1 MRRKAV
7 GDQMTRQML
16 MRIGGCALA
25 VLLLPAAVSAKKP
38 KFRTCGNKPLPLQLR
53 PFTNKPQRID
63 SLCRNTGCFK
73 SAANDKQNAMKNNFC
88 APTNKIVPV
97 TLRTF
102 GDLNDASNNEPSIS
116 KGEPPA
122 SRAKLANII

>member
-1 MRRKAV
+1 M
-7 GDQMTRQML
+7 DRQTVIG
-16 MRIGGCALA
+16 IGGCALA
-25 VLLLPAAVSAKKP
+25 VLLLSAAVSAKKA

-88 APTNKIVPV
+88 APVNKIVPV
-97 TLRTF
+97 TLKTL
-102 GDLNDASNNEPSIS
+102 GDLNNASNNEPSIS

-122 SRAKLANII
+122 SRANLA